1 MYAIS
6 RLCSPRREREGQ
18 KNTRRRLNVLY
29 LDGYFPFYRCKKE
42 HALSLA
48 RFFPLLF
55 ERDAVATCTIRPVT
69 SNVHAHTRTQTRRAY
84 TTCYK
89 TDVCGKKKR
98 VSFFLSTSEFD
109 YPRHASYTMY
119 IRTIPRTPFY
129 AVQREGFCGVFR
141 VIFRR
146 HGFHVT

>member
-69 SNVHAHTRTQTRRAY
+69 SNAHAHTRTQTRRAY

-89 TDVCGKKKR
+89 TDVCGKKKKELA
-98 VSFFLSTSEFD
+98 SFFLPANSITQGTLLTRCTYARYHELPFMPFKGRVSAVYFVLSSDVTAST
-109 YPRHASYTMY
+109 
-119 IRTIPRTPFY
+119 
-129 AVQREGFCGVFR
+129 
-141 VIFRR
+141 
-146 HGFHVT
+146 